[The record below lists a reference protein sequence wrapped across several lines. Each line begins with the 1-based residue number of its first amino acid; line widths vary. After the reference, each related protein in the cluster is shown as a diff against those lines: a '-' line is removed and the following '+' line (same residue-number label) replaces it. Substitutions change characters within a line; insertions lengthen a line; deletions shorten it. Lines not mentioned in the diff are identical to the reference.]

1 MKLSLQRRK
10 PITIYILQY
19 FSQDYDHVEREILLA
34 RYDRDEVEKHRWNL
48 LEPGIKHKRL
58 SKEICSHNN
67 ALVKKWIADNY
78 DAIKT
83 PPEREE
89 ITVMDDFCV
98 RNPPKKRTIYRDV
111 AKERATRAKLLS
123 RYDIVPNGQYIDMS
137 KVKRFPKF
145 KAEPKWESGP
155 FYHAEDLEITN
166 VVLQ

>member
-1 MKLSLQRRK
+1 MSLQRRK

-19 FSQDYDHVEREILLA
+19 FSQDYDNVEKDILLA
-34 RYDRDEVEKHRWNL
+34 LYDRNEVEQHRWKL
-48 LEPGIKHKRL
+48 LEPCIKHRQL

-67 ALVKKWIADNY
+67 ALVKKWVADNY

-89 ITVMDDFCV
+89 VTVMDDFV
-98 RNPPKKRTIYRDV
+98 VSDPPRKRTIYRDV

-123 RYDIVPNGQYIDMS
+123 RYDIVPNGHYIDMS
-137 KVKRFPKF
+137 KVKYFPTF

-155 FYHAEDLEITN
+155 FYDAEELEITD